1 MITRVLFGGVLLCV
15 VTAGVASLTSC
26 QAPVEVNAITSRGA
40 DGEGVPAALAVAEDW
55 RALVALDLGA
65 TGIWTAE
72 ALDLFPQFG
81 GQEVVALDD
90 LGRCHVLVQYA
101 TKWTDLGAISD
112 GTWLGGVA
120 LAELDSR
127 IEGAELYVGAKTGNV
142 YQLAATRE
150 GVLDARLVANVG
162 GQEVHAMTVVG
173 GELVVFTSPGSQWRL
188 APDLSAARF
197 TARET
202 STTGGRVRDI
212 ARLADGRFATVSR
225 AGELTV
231 YDAQLEHGVVALRV
245 ESGLG
250 RVAVGASDVLYTVS
264 DDGVVWRSYEQSG
277 AWHSARIHVGAPGP
291 RGIVAGSFTLP
302 APREEVALFGYSAD
316 VELLTRADDGSWSAR
331 TIFTDRDRGHWLR
344 RAELDQRNGTDEL
357 IGSGYGGR
365 VFVLARPPGY
375 GLAAGVAR
383 SPEK

>member
-1 MITRVLFGGVLLCV
+1 MGSCLVVSAAALLGACRSSS
-15 VTAGVASLTSC
+15 VATPADAEA
-26 QAPVEVNAITSRGA
+26 AP
-40 DGEGVPAALAVAEDW
+40 LAVADDW
-55 RALVALDLGA
+55 RALVALDIGA
-65 TGIWTAE
+65 TGVWTAE
-72 ALDLFPQFG
+72 ALDVFPQFG
-81 GQEVVALDD
+81 GQEVVALDE

-112 GTWLGGVA
+112 GTWLGGVT
-120 LAELDSR
+120 LAELDPR
-127 IEGAELYVGAKTGNV
+127 IDGAELYVGAQTGNV

-162 GQEVHAMTVVG
+162 GQEVHAMTAIG

-188 APDLSAARF
+188 APDLAGSRF
-197 TARET
+197 TARES

-231 YDAQLEHGVVALRV
+231 HDANLANGVVALRV

-250 RVAVGASDVLYTVS
+250 RVAVGAGDVLYSIS
-264 DDGVVWRSYEQSG
+264 DDGVVWRSYEDGG
-277 AWHSARIHVGAPGP
+277 AWQSTRIHVGAPGP
-291 RGIVAGSFTLP
+291 RGIVAGRFTQP
-302 APREEVALFGYSAD
+302 APREEIALFGYSTD
-316 VELLTRADDGSWSAR
+316 VELLTRAADGSWSAR

-357 IGSGYGGR
+357 VGSGYGGR

-375 GLAAGVAR
+375 GLDASV
-383 SPEK
+383 SVSEPD